1 MAARMTAGKLTRWQ
15 KRMDA
20 AHSGVVSVLDEVM
33 AQAANPKA
41 KHYQDLCDLR
51 TDLRRVQERI
61 ELCQQESARIRV

>member
-1 MAARMTAGKLTRWQ
+1 MTAGKLTRWQ
-15 KRMDA
+15 KRMEA
-20 AHSGVVSVLDEVM
+20 AQTSLSSVLDEVM

-61 ELCQQESARIRV
+61 ELCQSEAQRIRV